1 MVREE
6 GGGWP
11 KNDLL
16 HTKLHATLH
25 VLFYVGAA
33 TWANVVAF
41 AAHFHNI
48 RQHMLAITYA
58 TGGHRIGLA
67 NWLQLCFG
75 FNSNAHFAA
84 WRWPGLLLHKVLLLS
99 GPAREKERAEPK
111 RFCCQTSSPRAVKIA
126 ERTKRKSKTC
136 ATCAACGMFRRWPPL
151 LSFLVCPS
159 LRLPFLSG
167 LFAVFKHPHGSHFNS
182 FTANKFTADAK
193 LWLDS
198 PSSLH
203 ICIWTW

>member
-25 VLFYVGAA
+25 VLFFVGAA

-58 TGGHRIGLA
+58 MGGHCIGLA

-75 FNSNAHFAA
+75 FNSNAHFGA

-99 GPAREKERAEPK
+99 GPAREKDRESIAQTLLLPNFFTESSKNCRANQTEEQNLRHLRSLWHVSPLTTVAK
-111 RFCCQTSSPRAVKIA
+111 FSRFPLPSSPFSVWFV
-126 ERTKRKSKTC
+126 C
-136 ATCAACGMFRRWPPL
+136 
-151 LSFLVCPS
+151 SF
-159 LRLPFLSG
+159 
-167 LFAVFKHPHGSHFNS
+167 
-182 FTANKFTADAK
+182 
-193 LWLDS
+193 
-198 PSSLH
+198 
-203 ICIWTW
+203 